1 MMKHCDNCDKD
12 FDTLE
17 TRCPVCG
24 GGLREADDP
33 AGDIAALTLLLWLL
47 LVVVFLC

>member
-24 GGLREADDP
+24 GGGLRRADDP
-33 AGDIAALTLLLWLL
+33 AGDMPP
-47 LVVVFLC
+47 LCSCCG